1 MGHRLLPAVES
12 LSAEELHRQLVTD
25 AVRGIATD
33 LRWAVAA
40 YERIGKLTRRGAEDA
55 YQQVRAEVAE
65 LRGGWAGMPML

>member
-1 MGHRLLPAVES
+1 MAVQLLPPVES
-12 LSAEELHRQLVTD
+12 MSADELHRQLVTD
-25 AVRGIATD
+25 AVKGIATD

-65 LRGGWAGMPML
+65 LRGGWRGMPML